1 MPLTIQENGHVSYR
15 ELKMSAINQDSYD
28 MWLKETIKPFAKKHH
43 MSLKSV
49 ASLIARDHNLT
60 GITYRELFNWVSTE
74 SYAEKLIAEEGGL
87 DNNPIL
93 ESRI

>member
-1 MPLTIQENGHVSYR
+1 MENLDHDAYH
-15 ELKMSAINQDSYD
+15 I
-28 MWLKETIKPFAKKHH
+28 WLEEFIKPFAKKHH

-60 GITYRELFNWVSTE
+60 GITYKELFNWVSTE

-87 DNNPIL
+87 DNNLIL
-93 ESRI
+93 ESRR